1 MELFDAL
8 YSGTDFYA
16 KYANADTLEN
26 FYGNLCRQPEKVQ
39 EQLIENSVRY
49 LLLDKTTLADNRLAR
64 EDEGFL
70 LENDRREDV
79 VAALRTLPD
88 IRVERVCAFN
98 EHYDLVELSGTDS
111 LCVDGEGN

>member
-1 MELFDAL
+1 MFRLGLFDAL

-88 IRVERVCAFN
+88 IRVERVCAVK
-98 EHYDLVELSGTDS
+98 EE
-111 LCVDGEGN
+111 